1 MPLDVTRN
9 VAYGAHGIPE
19 LPGSAAKPFGPQPYV
34 VRLGDVD
41 ALNRGFDCRLI
52 PEHSVSPS
60 VLPTAPSS
68 KPVPSTPHQCQRR
81 SGSP

>member
-1 MPLDVTRN
+1 
-9 VAYGAHGIPE
+9 
-19 LPGSAAKPFGPQPYV
+19 
-34 VRLGDVD
+34 
-41 ALNRGFDCRLI
+41 
-52 PEHSVSPS
+52 